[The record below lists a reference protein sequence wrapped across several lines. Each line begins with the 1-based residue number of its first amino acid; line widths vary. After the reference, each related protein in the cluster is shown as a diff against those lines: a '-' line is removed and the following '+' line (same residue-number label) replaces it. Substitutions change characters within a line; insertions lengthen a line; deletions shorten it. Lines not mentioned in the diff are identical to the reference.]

1 MNLLLA
7 ESNPASNWI
16 LLGVLVVLLAVMF
29 ILPMITGKKQRK
41 EYGEMINSLSPGDE
55 ILTRGG
61 ILGRITRV
69 VKENGAVKSVMIVT
83 GEKGKE
89 QSLEVDVYH
98 IEFVLNQ
105 PNRKQETEEVEPVKE
120 EAKEEKVAEE
130 KPAET
135 KPQAKKSTKKSK

>member
-7 ESNPASNWI
+7 ENAGGASNYI

-61 ILGRITRV
+61 ILGKITRV
-69 VKENGAVKSVMIVT
+69 VKENGAVKSVMITT

-89 QSLEVDVYH
+89 QSLEVEVYH

-105 PNRKQETEEVEPVKE
+105 PNRKEEVKAEPVE
-120 EAKEEKVAEE
+120 EKAQEEEKVEE
-130 KPAET
+130 KPTQT

>member
-7 ESNPASNWI
+7 EANPASNYI

-61 ILGRITRV
+61 ILGKITRV

-89 QSLEVDVYH
+89 QSLEIEVYH

-105 PNRKQETEEVEPVKE
+105 PNRKQEEEKAEPVAQTVEEEVKT
-120 EAKEEKVAEE
+120 EEKV
-130 KPAET
+130 ET
-135 KPQAKKSTKKSK
+135 KPKAKKSTKKSK